1 MEHNDSNFLSRI
13 HLFFSYICH
22 KTHCNTRHG
31 QLFPTTQIFQV
42 RKLNPF
48 PKIVPDKRSN
58 EVSETKR
65 LVQFF
70 KVIFIRLR
78 SLTAKQKI
86 NNGNANPR
94 CLNSIEAKSHCIKR
108 FSIFYYS
115 DVFTQYERAKV
126 LFGSGYKD
134 FALMVSPLITCLHF
148 LSCLIWVPGST
159 EKDRRIIEKESPF

>member
-13 HLFFSYICH
+13 HFFFSYICH

-108 FSIFYYS
+108 LSIFYHS
-115 DVFTQYERAKV
+115 DVFTLSMKELKYYLV
-126 LFGSGYKD
+126 LGIRILPSWY
-134 FALMVSPLITCLHF
+134 LLSSPVSIFFHAWSEYQAVQKKT
-148 LSCLIWVPGST
+148 G
-159 EKDRRIIEKESPF
+159 ES